1 MRVLTRSHVKWAL
14 IVIAFALTGIAL
26 AVLAGRQATTA
37 ERLDASRERVA
48 VLELQ
53 NADAQA
59 RSQALSDQ
67 VEDLGE
73 TPVVTVPE
81 VIPGETGA
89 TGATG
94 SRGLTGATGAAGEDG
109 RSIIGPRGPA
119 GPVGADGETV
129 IGPVGPIGKQ
139 GEAGKDGQSIT
150 GPAGPKGEKGDTGDR
165 GPVGADGESI
175 VGPVGPA
182 GADSTVPGP
191 PGPAGPTGPQGI
203 PGVANVTTS
212 PACADL
218 MPNMAIS
225 LDYDAN
231 SQTVT
236 LICA

>member
-1 MRVLTRSHVKWAL
+1 MRILTRSHVKWAL

-37 ERLDASRERVA
+37 ERLDASRDRVA
-48 VLELQ
+48 VLETQ

-81 VIPGETGA
+81 VIPGEPGA

-94 SRGLTGATGAAGEDG
+94 SRGLTGAAGPAGEDG
-109 RSIIGPRGPA
+109 RSIIGPRGPVGPP

-129 IGPVGPIGKQ
+129 VGPVGPAGKA

-150 GPAGPKGEKGDTGDR
+150 GPAGPRGEQ
-165 GPVGADGESI
+165 GADGKAGESI
-175 VGPVGPA
+175 VGPVGPP
-182 GADSTVPGP
+182 GAPATCEGDFVCTAELDSALTAALANYFTRDDILALFRALGCETDKPNVVTC
-191 PGPAGPTGPQGI
+191 AITGLP
-203 PGVANVTTS
+203 
-212 PACADL
+212 
-218 MPNMAIS
+218 
-225 LDYDAN
+225 
-231 SQTVT
+231 
-236 LICA
+236 